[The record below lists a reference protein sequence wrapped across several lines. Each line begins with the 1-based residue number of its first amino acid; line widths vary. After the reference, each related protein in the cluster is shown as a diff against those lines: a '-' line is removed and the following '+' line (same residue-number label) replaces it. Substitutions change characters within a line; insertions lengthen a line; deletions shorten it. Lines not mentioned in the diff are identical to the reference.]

1 MPLIIMM
8 APMPPERDSHPIAAT
23 IARRRGR
30 LTAAATLFALTL
42 TSCGLFG
49 DRGPVKIAA
58 IGPLSAAANPVNGEL
73 SAGNAALL
81 DATSQGLVSYDGEG
95 QIDTGLA
102 DRWTVTGDG
111 RSYIFRL
118 REAKWADGR
127 KVAAE
132 EVAAILRSYLA
143 ARSRHML
150 KDDFPEIETIR
161 AMTDTVIEIRL
172 KVPQPAM
179 LELLAQPSMAI
190 VSKGKG
196 WGPMRPHRIGRAV
209 LLSPVPDPLAEDPE
223 EAEAAAN
230 DPAASIELVGTSP
243 EGALARFKNGYADGV
258 VGGRFSTLPYF
269 VASNIGRS
277 RLVVDPV
284 PGLFGLTFLHADGF
298 LTTDVNREAL
308 SRAIRRDRLVE
319 AFGLAEWQP
328 QVTLRPAL
336 YARDGGPAPIVPGW
350 NDYDDASRLIQAKRV
365 VDAWRG
371 TGREIAPLRIALPD
385 SPGGRILFA
394 YIAADFARLGIES
407 RRVGLDA
414 TADLKLIDEVMPNDD
429 ALWGLRRLS
438 CRRDT
443 LCNREAQD
451 LIDQAT
457 ANIDFGQRAQ
467 QVAEAEAVLARYT
480 PFIPLATPLRWSV
493 ASQRLTGLRANGR
506 AQHPL
511 NHLIAKPN

>member
-1 MPLIIMM
+1 MTARGKYGRAAIL
-8 APMPPERDSHPIAAT
+8 ATAAT
-23 IARRRGR
+23 G
-30 LTAAATLFALTL
+30 LALAVS
-42 TSCGLFG
+42 SCGLFG
-49 DRGPVKIAA
+49 ERGPVKIAA
-58 IGPLSAAANPVNGEL
+58 MGTLNPGATPLTGEL
-73 SAGNAALL
+73 STGNAALL

-102 DRWTVTGDG
+102 DRWTVTTDG

-118 REAKWADGR
+118 REAKWTNGR
-127 KVAAE
+127 KVTAE

-143 ARSRHML
+143 PASRHIL
-150 KDDFPEIETIR
+150 KSDFPEVETIK

-172 KVPQPAM
+172 SVPQPAI

-190 VSKGKG
+190 VNKGMG
-196 WGPMRPHRIGRAV
+196 WGPMRSRRIGRAV

-223 EAEAAAN
+223 AAEAAAH

-243 EGALARFKNGYADGV
+243 AGALARFKNGYADGV
-258 VGGRFSTLPYF
+258 IGGRFSTLPYF

-284 PGLFGLTFLHADGF
+284 PGLFGLAFLRAEGF
-298 LTTDVNREAL
+298 LATDVNRDAL
-308 SRAIRRDRLVE
+308 VRAIRRERLVE

-328 QVTLRPAL
+328 QVSLRPAL
-336 YARDGGPAPIVPGW
+336 YARDGGPAPLVPAW
-350 NDYDDASRLIQAKRV
+350 ADYDEASRIAQAKRI

-371 TGREIAPLRIALPD
+371 GGHEIDPVRIAVPD

-394 YIAADFARLGIES
+394 YVSADFAAVGVPS
-407 RRVGLDA
+407 RRVA
-414 TADLKLIDEVMPNDD
+414 MASAADLRLIDEVAPNDD
-429 ALWGLRRLS
+429 ALWALRRLS

-443 LCNREAQD
+443 LCNREAQE

-457 ANIDFGQRAQ
+457 ANIDAGQRRAQ
-467 QVAEAEAVLARYT
+467 IGEAEAVLARYA

-511 NHLIAKPN
+511 NHLIARPN